1 MEAAPVVLL
10 QHLSLALPPTTRERG
25 DVPAAAAAAA
35 AAADT
40 TVSGVWLAG

>member
-35 AAADT
+35 DT